1 MGLAALEVLP
11 IAALALIA
19 ATAVVALRCLDPE
32 EAYGAIRWNI
42 LMLIFGMLAV
52 GIAMDKTGAA
62 RLIVERSEEHTSE
75 LQSLMRT
82 SYAVICIK
90 KQNNTKL
97 TLLLLHTQHF
107 DYITPHCTMNNN
119 KQTHEQ

>member
-52 GIAMDKTGAA
+52 GIAMAKTGPATP
-62 RLIVERSEEHTSE
+62 IVE
-75 LQSLMRT
+75 SLAIHMVALGPAAAA
-82 SYAVICIK
+82 SAVYFLPSSTTDIIS
-90 KQNNTKL
+90 NNPSDIL
-97 TLLLLHTQHF
+97 
-107 DYITPHCTMNNN
+107 ITPLAHRHAATG
-119 KQTHEQ
+119 TDYR

>member
-62 RLIVERSEEHTSE
+62 RLIVESSEEHTSE
-75 LQSLMRT
+75 LQSLMRI
-82 SYAVICIK
+82 SYAVFCLK
-90 KQNNTKL
+90 KKSTILANSTYSNSHQHPHRTK
-97 TLLLLHTQHF
+97 TSTVQP
-107 DYITPHCTMNNN
+107 Y
-119 KQTHEQ
+119 

>member
-62 RLIVERSEEHTSE
+62 RLIVESLAIAMGALGPVAALSAVYFLTS
-75 LQSLMRT
+75 
-82 SYAVICIK
+82 A
-90 KQNNTKL
+90 L
-97 TLLLLHTQHF
+97 TEKIGRASCRERVCQ
-107 DYITPHCTMNNN
+107 YV
-119 KQTHEQ
+119 